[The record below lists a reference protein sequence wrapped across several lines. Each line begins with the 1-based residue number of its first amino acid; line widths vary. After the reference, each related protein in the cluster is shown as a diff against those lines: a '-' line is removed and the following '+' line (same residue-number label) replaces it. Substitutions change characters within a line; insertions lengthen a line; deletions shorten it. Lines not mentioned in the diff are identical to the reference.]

1 MTDNG
6 GTNGSTVDF
15 DQLMELVKNLEN
27 VKSRNL
33 RRAMRSINMEA
44 RNQRL
49 DVILGNATT
58 ALGQCLSGTLVLAY
72 LWVGYQMV
80 QRGDAGYCVLLCGM
94 PVTSVASIFALKKVP
109 ATQAM
114 GTLSRQ
120 ITRLLRRVPA
130 PATGTQ
136 EGNPPTGQG
145 GDDPATP

>member
-1 MTDNG
+1 
-6 GTNGSTVDF
+6 
-15 DQLMELVKNLEN
+15 MELVKNLEH

-94 PVTSVASIFALKKVP
+94 PVTSVASIFALKKMP
-109 ATQAM
+109 ASQAM
-114 GTLSRQ
+114 GQLSRQ
-120 ITRLLRRVPA
+120 VSRLLGRDA
-130 PATGTQ
+130 S
-136 EGNPPTGQG
+136 PTAHSQDGDAANGPDSDGQG
-145 GDDPATP
+145 AP

>member
-6 GTNGSTVDF
+6 GNNGGSTIAV
-15 DQLMELVKNLEN
+15 DQLMELVKNLEH

-58 ALGQCLSGTLVLAY
+58 ALGQCLSGALVVAY

-114 GTLSRQ
+114 GQLSRQ
-120 ITRLLRRVPA
+120 VSKLLRRASSPTEGQDGAA
-130 PATGTQ
+130 PNELDGD
-136 EGNPPTGQG
+136 GQG
-145 GDDPATP
+145 TS